1 MYAFA
6 IDSFGTS
13 PQLRELPV
21 PTPGPGEIQI
31 KVRAAGVNPLDWKI
45 ADGQLAESGAPA
57 TFPLTLGINV
67 AGQVT
72 AVGPGVEAF
81 GPGDEVFGMAWPHT
95 FGHGSFAEYMTAPHD
110 TARALRPEDLDPV
123 SAAALPMTGGTALA
137 ALDWLEIKE
146 GETLLIIGGVGS
158 YAVQQARARG
168 ARVIATAAADN
179 HPYARSLG
187 AAEVIDHRTT
197 DVADAV
203 AAAHPDGIDAVLDLA
218 NDRDTL
224 AGRIAPL
231 LRKGGRL
238 VSTVF
243 AADPEALAAH
253 DVTAVNF
260 FYRAAPGD
268 MTRLADLVASGDLRV
283 AEPTAYPLTQITDAY
298 TTSTGGHVRGK
309 LVITAH

>member
-1 MYAFA
+1 MLGRGEAGQGLLVDA
-6 IDSFGTS
+6 RAQLLDGAADRLRLGCEADQGTS
-13 PQLRELPV
+13 
-21 PTPGPGEIQI
+21 G
-31 KVRAAGVNPLDWKI
+31 
-45 ADGQLAESGAPA
+45 
-57 TFPLTLGINV
+57 V
-67 AGQVT
+67 AGQVI

-95 FGHGSFAEYMTAPHD
+95 FGHGSFAEYMTAPQD
-110 TARALRPEDLDPV
+110 TALALRPEDLDPV

-137 ALDWLEIKE
+137 TLDWLEIKE
-146 GETLLIIGGVGS
+146 GETLLIIGATGGVGS

-168 ARVIATAAADN
+168 AHVIATAAADD

-218 NDRDTL
+218 SDRDTL

-253 DVTAVNF
+253 DVTAVNL

-283 AEPTAYPLTQITDAY
+283 AETTAYPLTQITDAH
-298 TTSTGGHVRGK
+298 TASTSGHVRGK
-309 LVITAH
+309 LVITAP